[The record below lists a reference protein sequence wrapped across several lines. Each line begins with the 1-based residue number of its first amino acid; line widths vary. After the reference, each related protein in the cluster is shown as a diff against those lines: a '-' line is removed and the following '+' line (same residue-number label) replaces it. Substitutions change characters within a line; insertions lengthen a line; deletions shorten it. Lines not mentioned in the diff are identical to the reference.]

1 MATLETE
8 SKKGNPSIG
17 LTQTTD
23 YINIKDKGKWQ
34 NKHQWEVVSSVRKR
48 LDQLVLYRRTSC
60 YWSTP
65 FTGPTLSE
73 QDLIQQNINTQELGT
88 RSTGTNWNIHW
99 DLMFKAWIKWKQY
112 IEGMSNLRSPISF
125 ANVEAMMAEFQEN
138 NYSVFLQPQNDHDK
152 SHVLVYKAYLRY
164 LESKRDFAAAK
175 ASSFHTTAIAGTGI
189 TYNPYIDKRRK
200 VEKLITGEEANE
212 YIKNIKN
219 PEYAAKLLKRL
230 TDDNM
235 PITQE
240 VEIVDYNDPA
250 IIPVNIYEFFI
261 DDSARVLQGLNHE
274 AIDCFWRTTPS
285 VEQTLIEFGDMCKD
299 PYVIK
304 ENVKKV
310 KPAYQ
315 AAAAY
320 GMNQKFFKT
329 PNDLINNQT
338 KVELLRYYN
347 KVTDKYIVIA
357 NDTLI
362 REGPLPYNHKELPF
376 SRHTLVN
383 FEDQFYGIGVPAV
396 LEDIQAADETILNM
410 YIENSKISLN
420 PPVVFNNQIFEDMDS
435 QYQRIEPGQK
445 IEGSGPVTPDN
456 MRWFEGPQ
464 MHTNDILQFRQSLN
478 QDAIKAAGIND
489 LAYAN
494 SAPNEAVRNN
504 IMAMESTFKIIKKGI
519 KNWAEG
525 YKESI
530 RQILSHIEQFVPEAF
545 TEEAIENDPDKT
557 MKRYKQIPMDDFVLR
572 TDPQTGELLEEPSLK
587 RSYFEIKPEFL
598 DLKEHPEIVIDV
610 DTILP
615 ISANMEIARSE
626 QALQIL
632 MPLITNPNIL
642 QNPMAMELIKDFCKT
657 HGFGSNIMDKFQR
670 DEDDQKDLEES
681 EMQNEEMMQGKKVS
695 GIPGE
700 SDAHKLNHAMLVFDL
715 KSQIDEAENTI
726 KLAEYQGNPQI
737 AKEHDTR
744 INAYNALI
752 AHIVVDNQSKM
763 AASQVAS
770 QLPVQ
775 LTLSQEQQQQMMQQM
790 NPMGQSGQMPPM
802 SPGGPQV
809 SPQGPQPG
817 KMSNLPP
824 MQQGK
829 QGGM

>member
-1 MATLETE
+1 MATLEVE
-8 SKKGNPSIG
+8 SKNKDSNPAIG

-23 YINIKDKGKWQ
+23 YINIKDRGKWQ
-34 NKHQWEVVSSVRKR
+34 NKHQFEVTSSVRKR

-88 RSTGTNWNIHW
+88 RATGSNWNIHW
-99 DLMFKAWIKWKQY
+99 DLMYKAWIKWKQY

-175 ASSFHTTAIAGTGI
+175 ASSFHTTAITGTGI

-200 VEKLITGEEANE
+200 VDKLIKGEEAE
-212 YIKNIKN
+212 TYIKSMKKKD
-219 PEYAAKLLKRL
+219 PEYAAKMLKRL
-230 TDDNM
+230 TEDNM

-240 VEIVDYNDPA
+240 VELIDYNDPA

-274 AIDCFWRTTPS
+274 AIDCIWRTTPS
-285 VEQTLIEFGDMCKD
+285 VEQCLIEFGDMCKD
-299 PYVIK
+299 PYVVK

-329 PNDLINNQT
+329 PNDLVNNKT
-338 KVELLRYYN
+338 KVELVRYYN

-357 NDTLI
+357 NDVLI

-445 IEGSGPVTPDN
+445 IEGSGPVTSDN

-464 MHTNDILQFRQSLN
+464 MHTQDVLAFRQSLA
-478 QDAIKAAGIND
+478 QDSIKAAGIND

-504 IMAMESTFKIIKKGI
+504 VMAMESTFKIIKKGI

-525 YKESI
+525 YKESV
-530 RQILSHIEQFVPEAF
+530 RQILSHIEQFIPEAF
-545 TEEAIENDPDKT
+545 VEEAAENTGDKVE
-557 MKRYKQIPMDDFVLR
+557 KRYKQIPLDDFTLT
-572 TDPQTGELLEEPSLK
+572 TDTQTGELKEEPSLK
-587 RSYFEIKPEFL
+587 RTFFEIKPEFL
-598 DLKEHPEIVIDV
+598 ELREHPEIIIDI

-632 MPLITNPNIL
+632 IPLITDPEKL
-642 QNPMAMELIKDFCKT
+642 ANPMAMELIKDFCKT

-670 DEDDQKDLEES
+670 DEDDLKDIDKS
-681 EMQNEEMMQGKKVS
+681 KTQNAEIVQGKS
-695 GIPGE
+695 IPGEPGE
-700 SDAHKLNHAMLVFDL
+700 SDAHKLNHAMLVFEL
-715 KSQIDEAENTI
+715 KAKIEEVEKTMKVQELQA
-726 KLAEYQGNPQI
+726 NPQ
-737 AKEHDTR
+737 AAQEHDKA
-744 INAYNALI
+744 INTYNTLI
-752 AHIVVDNQSKM
+752 EHLKVDNQSKM
-763 AASQVAS
+763 SAGKVAEGLQPKVTMAQAQTQS
-770 QLPVQ
+770 A
-775 LTLSQEQQQQMMQQM
+775 MQQIQ
-790 NPMGQSGQMPPM
+790 PPVGPSGPQMA
-802 SPGGPQV
+802 PGGQ
-809 SPQGPQPG
+809 QPAQ
-817 KMSNLPP
+817 MNSLPP
-824 MQQGK
+824 MGPQGS
-829 QGGM
+829 GGPPMM